1 MQIQRISPAY
11 VAAALSGGCP
21 GQTTCTHCQQLRPPL
36 ETLKA
41 KIPKIG
47 AFLRGSRA
55 PPGQFQRW
63 LLVSGISV

>member
-36 ETLKA
+36 ETLADHISILILTYQKD
-41 KIPKIG
+41 
-47 AFLRGSRA
+47 RA
-55 PPGQFQRW
+55 LLSGKSGQ
-63 LLVSGISV
+63 